1 MKAVILAAGRGTRL
15 EPLTLEV
22 PKCMVK
28 VRGVPMIDRLI
39 ARVREAGIDEIV
51 VVSGHLH
58 EVLSEHLA
66 GSGCCVV
73 YNERYHDWG
82 NFYSLLIAR
91 EAVGDDGYV
100 KLDGDVV
107 MDGGVLPKLLAAPG
121 DAVLALDRRDGL
133 GAEEMKARL
142 DGQRVVELNK
152 RMDPAAAFGEYIG
165 VEKVTASLAPRVF
178 DKLAAM
184 IDLGETDEYY
194 ERGYERMMADG
205 VAFGYVDVAECT
217 WTEIDDARDL
227 KAAESMAAA
236 GRV

>member
-15 EPLTLEV
+15 EPLTLEM

-28 VRGVPMIDRLI
+28 VRGVPLIDRLI
-39 ARVREAGIDEIV
+39 ARVREAGIEDII

-66 GSGCCVV
+66 DSGCCLV

-82 NFYSLLIAR
+82 NFYSLLVAR

-107 MDGGVLPKLLAAPG
+107 MDGAVLPKLLATPG
-121 DAVLALDRRDGL
+121 DAVLALDGRDGL

-142 DGQRVVELNK
+142 HGDLVVELNK
-152 RMDPAAAFGEYIG
+152 RMDPSVAFGEYIG
-165 VEKVTASLAPRVF
+165 VEKISASLAPRAF
-178 DKLAAM
+178 DQLAKM
-184 IDLGETDEYY
+184 IGLGETDEYY
-194 ERGYERMMADG
+194 ERGYERMMQAG
-205 VAFGYVDVAECT
+205 VAFGFVDVGECT
-217 WTEIDDARDL
+217 WTEIDDAADL
-227 KAAESMAAA
+227 KRAESMAAA